1 MATPGAQLSQPPVAL
16 INTMNGVTQ
25 KYFAP
30 VLADSIFR
38 PSPTYWR
45 LTRLG
50 KKFDGGGAIVWS
62 VGLSEEIQGGA
73 YYGTQVLDTSL
84 SDSVVP
90 AEIQWKWYYQSV
102 TVPMTD
108 LLMNGGRSQVISLV
122 KAKEEMAMGSL
133 LQKLSRAIWG
143 VAPNNTSIDLDNIPG
158 FLASSG
164 TYATI
169 TIGGQWECNGGA
181 GPSSGS
187 NLSLAN
193 MMSDYGSATYGN
205 EEPDTCIT
213 TQAGYNAFWALLQTN
228 QRYIRDDDTT
238 RAGFK
243 NHLMFNNS
251 VVLHDQFTPAGDM
264 VFITS
269 KYMSPVFLE
278 RDYFTVEPFIKPTN
292 QRVIVSQI
300 YVALNIRALTLRQ
313 HAIRTG
319 ISNA

>member
-16 INTMNGVTQ
+16 ISTMNGVTQ

-30 VLADSIFR
+30 VLADSIFK

-62 VGLSEEIQGGA
+62 VGLSEEVQGGA

-84 SDSVVP
+84 SDSVSP
-90 AEIQWKWYYQSV
+90 AEIQWKWYYQSI

-133 LQKLSRAIWG
+133 LQKLSRAIYG
-143 VAPNNTSIDLDNIPG
+143 TAPNNTSIDLDALPNI
-158 FLASSG
+158 LASSG

-169 TIGGQWECNGGA
+169 TISGQWQSNGGN
-181 GPSSGS
+181 GPASGGGNVS
-187 NLSLAN
+187 VTN
-193 MMSDYGSATYGN
+193 MMTDYGNATYGN

-213 TQAGYNAFWALLQTN
+213 TQSGYNAFWALLQTN
-228 QRYIRDDDTT
+228 QRYMRDDETT

-251 VVLHDQFTPAGDM
+251 VVLNRS
-264 VFITS
+264 TS
-269 KYMSPVFLE
+269 HS
-278 RDYFTVEPFIKPTN
+278 DHQN
-292 QRVIVSQI
+292 QVW
-300 YVALNIRALTLRQ
+300 N
-313 HAIRTG
+313 
-319 ISNA
+319 